1 MTALLAGPRPPQ
13 GFDTDWLGL
22 FETPCLTE
30 FDLAGIHFCVNRHTV
45 YMFVAALIVIGLF
58 VAAASES
65 RLVPHGVRNFV
76 ESIVEFVRNQIAV
89 EVIGQ
94 EGRPWVPFL
103 TSMFCFIFVA
113 NIFGLI
119 PGIQLPLTSRIA
131 VPAFM
136 AGLVWFI
143 YNAVAIKQQGFPGYL
158 RNMLAPPGVPKLLII
173 IPLVPLIEF
182 VSTVVVRPLT
192 LTIRLFANMMAGH
205 LLLSI
210 FFLGTAYLLA
220 KPTTIPFAVPA
231 FALGV
236 ALIVFEILVAVLQ
249 AYIFTILTAVYIAG
263 AVHPEH

>member
-1 MTALLAGPRPPQ
+1 MTGALAGPRPPEA
-13 GFDTDWLGL
+13 FETDWLGL
-22 FETPCLTE
+22 FETPCLAE
-30 FDLAGIHFCVNRHTV
+30 FDAVGIHFCVNRHTV
-45 YMFVAALIVIGLF
+45 YMFVAAAIVIALF
-58 VAAASES
+58 VAAASKTW
-65 RLVPHGVRNFV
+65 LVPRGVRNFV
-76 ESIVEFVRNQIAV
+76 ESIVEFVRNQIAI
-89 EVIGQ
+89 EVIGP

-113 NIFGLI
+113 NIFGI
-119 PGIQLPLTSRIA
+119 VPGIQLPVTSRIA

-136 AGLVWFI
+136 AVVVWLVFI
-143 YNAVAIKQQGFPGYL
+143 AVGIRRQGA
-158 RNMLAPPGVPKLLII
+158 LAYFKGALFPPGVPWPIYFLAT
-173 IPLVPLIEF
+173 PIEF
-182 VSTVVVRPLT
+182 ISTFVLRPLT
-192 LTIRLFANMMAGH
+192 LTVRLFANMMAGH

-220 KPTTIPFAVPA
+220 KPTTIPFAIPA

>member
-1 MTALLAGPRPPQ
+1 MTRLLAGPRPPE
-13 GFDTDWLGL
+13 GFETDWLGL
-22 FETPCLTE
+22 FETPCFTE
-30 FDLAGIHFCVNRHTV
+30 FDLAGVHFCVNRHAI
-45 YMFVAALIVIGLF
+45 YMFVAAFIVIGLF

-65 RLVPHGVRNFV
+65 QLVPRGVRNFV
-76 ESIVEFVRNQIAV
+76 ESIVEFVRNQIAI
-89 EVIGQ
+89 EVIGT

-113 NIFGLI
+113 NIFGIL
-119 PGIQLPLTSRIA
+119 PGIQFPVTSRMA
-131 VPAFM
+131 VPAFLAAM
-136 AGLVWFI
+136 SWALFIGVGLRV
-143 YNAVAIKQQGFPGYL
+143 QGLKYFKNVL
-158 RNMLAPPGVPKLLII
+158 FPPGVPAPIYI
-173 IPLVPLIEF
+173 LVTPIEF
-182 VSTVVVRPLT
+182 ISTFLVRPLT
-192 LTIRLFANMMAGH
+192 LSIRLFANMMAGH

-220 KPTTIPFAVPA
+220 KPTTIPFAIPA

>member
-1 MTALLAGPRPPQ
+1 MTGILAGPRPPE
-13 GFDTDWLGL
+13 GFDMDWLGL
-22 FETPCLTE
+22 FETPCFTE
-30 FDLAGIHFCVNRHTV
+30 FDVGSIHFCVNRHAV
-45 YMFVAALIVIGLF
+45 YMFVTAFIVIALF
-58 VAAASES
+58 VAAASKS
-65 RLVPHGVRNFV
+65 GLVPQGVRNFV

-89 EVIGQ
+89 EVIGP

-113 NIFGLI
+113 NIFGII
-119 PGIQLPLTSRIA
+119 PGIQFPVTSRIA
-131 VPAFM
+131 VPAFL
-136 AGLVWFI
+136 ALLSWVLFITVGIKTQGLAYFK
-143 YNAVAIKQQGFPGYL
+143 NTLF
-158 RNMLAPPGVPKLLII
+158 PPGVPKPIYI
-173 IPLVPLIEF
+173 LVTPIEF
-182 VSTVVVRPLT
+182 ISTFIVRPLT
-192 LTIRLFANMMAGH
+192 LSIRLFANMMAGH

-220 KPTTIPFAVPA
+220 KPSTIPFAVPA